1 MTESHDIYADVSALL
16 VKLFEIDPED
26 IKPEARLYEDLE
38 LDSIDAVDMIVHLQK
53 KTSKKFKAVRTVQD
67 VVDALERLSREA

>member
-26 IKPEARLYEDLE
+26 IKPEARLYETWSWIVSTR
-38 LDSIDAVDMIVHLQK
+38 SI
-53 KTSKKFKAVRTVQD
+53 
-67 VVDALERLSREA
+67 